1 MSHSFLIVE
10 DHPLTRSG
18 TRQLLQYA
26 YPGCFCEEIST
37 RAGARRALTAR
48 PWSLVLLDLD
58 LPDGNGLDLLPC
70 SSPALVLTMY
80 ADSPRQ
86 DEAYGMGATAFVS
99 KCEAPERILAA
110 IRASVD
116 DGEHGEPRSETPK
129 PDLSH
134 RECLVLTALLDGRR
148 LAEIAK
154 ENGLSPTTLQSYK
167 KRLFRKLGVESVAEL
182 ARLERD
188 IRI

>member
-26 YPGCFCEEIST
+26 YPGCFCEETST
-37 RAGARRALTAR
+37 RASARRALAAKR
-48 PWSLVLLDLD
+48 WSLVLLDID

-70 SSPALVLTMY
+70 ASPALVLTMY

-86 DEAYGMGATAFVS
+86 DEALGMGAKGFVS
-99 KCEAPERILAA
+99 KCEPPDRILAA
-110 IRASVD
+110 IRASLG
-116 DGEHGEPRSETPK
+116 DGGHGERRSETPR

-134 RECLVLTALLDGRR
+134 RERLVLAALLDGRR
-148 LAEIAK
+148 LVEIAK

-167 KRLFRKLGVESVAEL
+167 KRLFEKLGVESVAEL